1 MPLICHTSL
10 HFLLKRKSS
19 IFVALHQEEFP
30 FDLYERGAK
39 LPVMS
44 ERIVMVAGIRRC
56 AINFYMDIR
65 KRVCF
70 SVGGIPFDIR
80 IYR

>member
-1 MPLICHTSL
+1 MD
-10 HFLLKRKSS
+10 FKSTFQS
-19 IFVALHQEEFP
+19 IIALHQEEFP
-30 FDLYERGAK
+30 FELYEGEAK

-44 ERIVMVAGIRRC
+44 ERIVTVTGIRRC
-56 AINFYMDIR
+56 AVNFYMDIR

>member
-1 MPLICHTSL
+1 MD
-10 HFLLKRKSS
+10 FKSTFQS
-19 IFVALHQEEFP
+19 IIALHQEEFP
-30 FDLYERGAK
+30 FELHEGEAK

-44 ERIVMVAGIRRC
+44 ERIVTVTGIRRC
-56 AINFYMDIR
+56 AVNFYMDR

>member
-1 MPLICHTSL
+1 MD
-10 HFLLKRKSS
+10 FKSTFQS
-19 IFVALHQEEFP
+19 IIALHQEEFP
-30 FDLYERGAK
+30 FELYEGEAK

-44 ERIVMVAGIRRC
+44 ERIVTVAGIRRC
-56 AINFYMDIR
+56 VVNFYMDIR